1 MNAIEAGLYTKL
13 TSDTALIAELGAT
26 AIYNR
31 HAPQGTSM
39 PLVIFNHAGGG
50 YENVNPSS
58 LQNHVYLV
66 KAVAT
71 GSKAAG
77 TLDGLILS
85 ALHGQALT
93 VSGYTNFYMAAEQEV
108 QLTETARDGT
118 FIYHTGHYYR
128 IRIDD

>member
-1 MNAIEAGLYTKL
+1 MNIIEAGLYSAL
-13 TSDTALIAELGAT
+13 AADTALVAELGAT

-50 YENVNPSS
+50 HENINPSG

-66 KAVAT
+66 KAVAS

-77 TLDGLILS
+77 TLDALVLS
-85 ALHGQALT
+85 ALHGKALT

-118 FIYHTGHYYR
+118 FIYHTGHTYR